1 MSGVPRPDCHIM
13 TELVWK
19 LIDGI
24 RMRCTPQRITNDI
37 PFDWN
42 GGMDH
47 DDHVG
52 QAFSAGQ

>member
-1 MSGVPRPDCHIM
+1 MSRPDCHIM